1 MILSISSAS
10 KVLGVAISTLR
21 RWDYEGYFHPD
32 FRTIGGHRRYSLSTL
47 KSKFEECFDKSK
59 LRPEKLTILYSRVSG
74 SDQRPDLERQK
85 SRLEYHA
92 KNMGFSNTLSIFDV
106 GSGLKCNKPGL
117 KKLIKLI
124 LEDKVERLVL
134 EHTDRLLRFGTEI
147 IFQLCKWKGIEV
159 CVLEKEL
166 DKTFEQELTQDIIC
180 LMVVFTARLYGR
192 RSHKNRVK
200 EKKSTMQNPF
210 DGAKNGFHRGGCFA

>member
-1 MILSISSAS
+1 MILSIASAAR
-10 KVLGVAISTLR
+10 VLGVAISTLR

-32 FRTIGGHRRYSLSTL
+32 FRTIGGHRRYSVSTL
-47 KSKFEECFDKSK
+47 KSKFEECFDKTESEP
-59 LRPEKLTILYSRVSG
+59 RKLTILYSRVSG
-74 SDQRPDLERQK
+74 SDQRSDLERQK

-92 KNMGFSNTLSIFDV
+92 KNMSFSNSISISDV

-134 EHTDRLLRFGTEI
+134 VHTDRLLRFGSEI
-147 IFQLCKWKGIEV
+147 IFQLCKWKGVEV
-159 CVLEKEL
+159 CILEKEL
-166 DKTFEQELTQDIIC
+166 DKSFEQELTQDIIS

-200 EKKSTMQNPF
+200 GKKKENSI
-210 DGAKNGFHRGGCFA
+210 GRAKNSLEMGGCLA